1 MTKMLTRN
9 KTIALGLL
17 FLPMF
22 NYAQEST
29 TAVSNTSYFSNA
41 LFNTLLVLIIG
52 LLVVIYALGQTLKNI
67 ADSDYLINKVAKNNE
82 KNDNSDI
89 IKKTGLFLIL
99 LTGFQLKAE
108 TPVKPV
114 VDSWL
119 IGGLDMLTFYSMIGI
134 IVIECIIAAVLYVMI
149 MGFIK
154 TEKQIFAQVPKTKTI
169 LEKLNASVD
178 MEKEQDIMLDHDY
191 DGIKELDNDLPP
203 WWKYGFYLTITIA
216 VIYLI
221 NFHVIGTGD
230 LQTAEYNKAMA
241 QAKLEV
247 EEYMKTAANNVDETN
262 VKQLEGADIES
273 GKQLFIANCA
283 ACHGKLG
290 QGSVGPN
297 LTDDY
302 WLHGGSLPDVF
313 KTIKYGW
320 VDKGMKSWKE
330 DLSPVQIAQISSFI
344 KTLKGTNPPEAKAP
358 QGDLFKDEQPAPADS
373 SAVGSNTLTLKA
385 DSIK

>member
-1 MTKMLTRN
+1 MTRLLNRN
-9 KTIALGLL
+9 KTLVLGLL

-22 NYAQEST
+22 NFAQET
-29 TAVSNTSYFSNA
+29 TSRANTTSYFSNA
-41 LFNTLLVLIIG
+41 LFNTLLVLII
-52 LLVVIYALGQTLKNI
+52 LLLIVIYALGQTLKNI
-67 ADSDYLINKVAKNNE
+67 ADSDYLINKSAKQDE
-82 KNDNSDI
+82 KNSHGDI
-89 IKKTGLFLIL
+89 IKKTGLLLIL
-99 LTGFQLKAE
+99 LSGFQLKAQ
-108 TPVKPV
+108 TAGQPAN
-114 VDSWL
+114 SWL
-119 IGGLDMLTFYSMIGI
+119 IGGLDMLTFYSMIAI
-134 IVIECIIAAVLYVMI
+134 IVIECIFITVLYVMI

-154 TEKQIFAQVPKTKTI
+154 SEKRVSALAPKTKTI

-178 MEKEQDIMLDHDY
+178 IEKEQDIMLDHDY

-203 WWKYGFYLTITIA
+203 WWKYGFYLTIGIA
-216 VIYLI
+216 VVYLI

-230 LQTAEYNKAMA
+230 LQTAEYTKAIA

-273 GKQLFIANCA
+273 GHQLFIANCA
-283 ACHGKLG
+283 ACHGKSG

-302 WLHGGSLPDVF
+302 WVHGGSLADVF

-330 DLSPVQIAQISSFI
+330 DLSPVQIAQVSSFI
-344 KTLKGTNPPEAKAP
+344 KTLKGTNPPDAKAP
-358 QGDLFKDEQPAPADS
+358 QGDLYKEELSIPADS
-373 SAVGSNTLTLKA
+373 TVIAGDTLITKT
-385 DSIK
+385 DSIH

>member
-1 MTKMLTRN
+1 MTKLLTRN
-9 KTIALGLL
+9 KTIVMGLL

-22 NYAQEST
+22 NYAQDAT
-29 TAVSNTSYFSNA
+29 VTAGSTSYFSNA
-41 LFNTLLVLIIG
+41 LFNTLLALIIV
-52 LLVVIYALGQTLKNI
+52 LLIVIYALGQTLKNI
-67 ADSDYLINKVAKNNE
+67 ADSDYLVNQSPKAE
-82 KNDNSDI
+82 KTGGNSDI
-89 IKKTGLFLIL
+89 LKKTGLLLIL
-99 LTGFQLKAE
+99 LSGFQLKAQTA
-108 TPVKPV
+108 TPAA
-114 VDSWL
+114 DSWL
-119 IGGLDMLTFYSMIGI
+119 IGGLDMLTFYSMIAAIFIEGI
-134 IVIECIIAAVLYVMI
+134 IITVLYRMI

-154 TEKQIFAQVPKTKTI
+154 TEKQASAPIAKTKTM

-178 MEKEQDIMLDHDY
+178 IEQEQDIMLDHDY

-203 WWKYGFYLTITIA
+203 WWKYGFYLTVVVA

-230 LQTAEYNKAMA
+230 LQTAEYTKAMA
-241 QAKLEV
+241 QAKTEV

-273 GKQLFIANCA
+273 GQQLFIANCA

-302 WLHGGSLPDVF
+302 WLHGGSLADIF

-320 VDKGMKSWKE
+320 MDKGMKSWKE

-344 KTLKGTNPPEAKAP
+344 RTLKGTKPPEAKAP
-358 QGDLFKDEQPAPADS
+358 QGDLFKEEPTTTDS
-373 SAVGSNTLTLKA
+373 SAVLSDTGIVKKDSLK
-385 DSIK
+385 

>member
-1 MTKMLTRN
+1 MTKLLTRN
-9 KTIALGLL
+9 KTIVLGLL

-22 NYAQEST
+22 NYAQENNM
-29 TAVSNTSYFSNA
+29 AASNTSYFSNA
-41 LFNTLLVLIIG
+41 LFNTLLALIIG
-52 LLVVIYALGQTLKNI
+52 LLIVIYALSQTLKNI
-67 ADSDYLINKVAKNNE
+67 ADSDYLINKATKNNE
-82 KNDNSDI
+82 KTNNSDI

-99 LTGFQLKAE
+99 LTGFQMKAE

-114 VDSWL
+114 DNWL
-119 IGGLDMLTFYSMIGI
+119 IGGLDMLTFYSMISI
-134 IVIECIIAAVLYVMI
+134 IVIECIITAVLYVMI

-154 TEKQIFAQVPKTKTI
+154 TEKRVSVQVPKTKTI

-178 MEKEQDIMLDHDY
+178 VEKEQDIMLDHDY

-203 WWKYGFYLTITIA
+203 WWKYGFYLTIIIA

-283 ACHGKLG
+283 ACHGKLA

-330 DLSPVQIAQISSFI
+330 DLSPVQIAQISGFI
-344 KTLKGTNPPEAKAP
+344 KTLKGSNPPEAKAP
-358 QGDLFKDEQPAPADS
+358 QGDLFKEEQPAAIDS

>member
-1 MTKMLTRN
+1 MTKLLNRN
-9 KTIALGLL
+9 KTIAMGLL
-17 FLPMF
+17 FLPML
-22 NYAQEST
+22 NYAQEAKA
-29 TAVSNTSYFSNA
+29 TAGSTSYFSNA
-41 LFNTLLVLIIG
+41 LFNTLLVLIIV
-52 LLVVIYALGQTLKNI
+52 LLIVIFALGQTLKNI
-67 ADSDYLINKVAKNNE
+67 ADSDYLVNKANE
-82 KNDNSDI
+82 KKSSNADI
-89 IKKTGLFLIL
+89 FKKTGLLLIL
-99 LTGFQLKAE
+99 LSGFQLKAQ
-108 TPVKPV
+108 TATQPA
-114 VDSWL
+114 DSWL
-119 IGGLDMLTFYSMIGI
+119 IGGLDMLTFYSMIAALFIEWI
-134 IVIECIIAAVLYVMI
+134 IITILYRMI

-154 TEKQIFAQVPKTKTI
+154 PEKQALVQVAKTKTI

-178 MEKEQDIMLDHDY
+178 IEKEQDIMLDHDY

-203 WWKYGFYLTITIA
+203 WWKYGFYLTVAIA

-230 LQTAEYNKAMA
+230 LQTAEYTKAMA
-241 QAKLEV
+241 EAKAEV

-262 VKQLEGADIES
+262 VKQLEGADIEN

-290 QGSVGPN
+290 QGTVGPN

-302 WLHGGSLPDVF
+302 WLHGGSLADIF

-320 VDKGMKSWKE
+320 MDKGMKSWKE

-358 QGDLFKDEQPAPADS
+358 QGDLFKEEQNTRTDS
-373 SAVGSNTLTLKA
+373 SAVAGDTLIVKT